1 MLLTSH
7 SGTKIHTRTNFLLLY
22 IAAFI
27 IRVGFGVIII
37 ALPRYVI
44 ADSFTTGLVLAVYP
58 VLEAIL
64 AAPVGMYVDRHGRK
78 KILLAGIVS
87 MTLLTFL
94 TGLSRDT
101 VFIAVVHGVM
111 GFSAAAVTVS
121 TLTMITDLTRKSDRG
136 AGMGV
141 FDLANI
147 GGYAG
152 GILVGTVLYSMF
164 EANPAYVFYST
175 SLILL
180 AASAAVLVLLAEPL
194 HEIQRGPLSLNFLKN
209 LSWNVKSLLPM
220 WFALTTLVGVA
231 FFIPKAL
238 SEAGFSTSSS
248 GLLLFGAAAGMGIGA
263 VIFGRISDKIGRE
276 KTVVIGAIG
285 MLILLP
291 TLSFALSPKTNP
303 EYPSFG
309 TYIAIIGP
317 AALLTSALVP
327 SILALVGDT
336 TKATLRGSAMGLY
349 SVMLSI
355 GLAIG
360 TIIGGYFNQIGGLVT
375 VFGVGEAI
383 FVAALAAS
391 FTIRRIK
398 RDQLQEHDPPVPKPE
413 SNVGVARNI
422 LSLSYWMRFI
432 RFNVVGFTGIFVN
445 EGLLILLTA
454 GGMYYLY
461 ASAIAVEASILGNFF
476 LHDIWTFKDR
486 RSGHM
491 LTRLMRFN
499 GLMVV
504 GLGLNLIILYALT
517 EFFGVNYLVSNLV
530 GIMVA
535 SFARYSMSVRWGWLH
550 KKTID
555 EANEPSNSTTLS

>member
-1 MLLTSH
+1 M
-7 SGTKIHTRTNFLLLY
+7 LY

-37 ALPRYVI
+37 ALPRYVV

-58 VLEAIL
+58 VLEAIS

-78 KILLAGIVS
+78 KIMLAGLVS
-87 MTLLTFL
+87 MTLFTFL
-94 TGLSRDT
+94 IGLSRNT
-101 VFIAVVHGVM
+101 AFIAAVHGVM

-141 FDLANI
+141 FDLSNI

-152 GILVGTVLYSMF
+152 GILVGTWLYTMF

-180 AASAAVLVLLAEPL
+180 AASAAVLMFLAEPL
-194 HEIQRGPLSLNFLKN
+194 HELQRGPLSLNFIKN
-209 LSWNVKSLLPM
+209 LSWNVKSLLPI
-220 WFALTTLVGVA
+220 WFALTTLLGIT

-238 SEAGFSTSSS
+238 SEAGFSTGSS

-263 VIFGRISDKIGRE
+263 ILFGRISDKIGRE
-276 KTVVIGAIG
+276 KTVLIGVVG
-285 MLILLP
+285 MLALLP
-291 TLSFALSPKTNP
+291 ALAFALSPKTNSA
-303 EYPSFG
+303 YPGFG
-309 TYIAIIGP
+309 IYISIIGP
-317 AALLTSALVP
+317 AALLTSALIP

-336 TKATLRGSAMGLY
+336 TKTTLRGSAMGLY
-349 SVMLSI
+349 SVMLSL

-360 TIIGGYFNQIGGLVT
+360 NIVGGYFNQIGGLVT
-375 VFGVGEAI
+375 VLNVGEAI
-383 FVAALAAS
+383 FVAALVAS
-391 FTIRRIK
+391 FTIHRLK
-398 RDQLQEHDPPVPKPE
+398 RNQLQEHNPPLPE
-413 SNVGVARNI
+413 PTTNADGARNI

-432 RFNVVGFTGIFVN
+432 RFNIVGFTGIFVN

-461 ASAIAVEASILGNFF
+461 ASAIAVEASILGNFI

-486 RSGHM
+486 RHGHIM
-491 LTRLMRFN
+491 ARLMRFN
-499 GLMVV
+499 GLMLV
-504 GLGLNLIILYALT
+504 GLGINLVILYALT

-535 SFARYSMSVRWGWLH
+535 SVARYSMSVRWGWLH
-550 KKTID
+550 KKTTD
-555 EANEPSNSTTLS
+555 VMNEPSDSAAPSQN